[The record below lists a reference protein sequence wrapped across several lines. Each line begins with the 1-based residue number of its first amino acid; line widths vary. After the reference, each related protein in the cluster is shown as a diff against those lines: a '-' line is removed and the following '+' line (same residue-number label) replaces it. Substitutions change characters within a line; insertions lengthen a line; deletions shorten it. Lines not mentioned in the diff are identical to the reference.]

1 MTVLIIRQLLRQHIS
16 LLNVYSNP
24 LQTGIKADLS
34 LRSETARLEPLN
46 ALLGRGLSLTRNSR
60 EKAPGAPGWRHRPCR
75 RLRLSSAAAAGSGS
89 AEPPRHPALS
99 EGRAGTYLSHSE
111 AVVKS
116 VISNTSDSGYG
127 ERGGEVVSGESRGR
141 ERDSQGTGKQRK
153 ERDKHSLRCPPP
165 SCAAAGPPQR
175 RRLPGTW

>member
-1 MTVLIIRQLLRQHIS
+1 MPQAPAVPGS
-16 LLNVYSNP
+16 S
-24 LQTGIKADLS
+24 
-34 LRSETARLEPLN
+34 
-46 ALLGRGLSLTRNSR
+46 GR
-60 EKAPGAPGWRHRPCR
+60 
-75 RLRLSSAAAAGSGS
+75 AGPGS

-127 ERGGEVVSGESRGR
+127 ERGEEVVSGESRGR
-141 ERDSQGTGKQRK
+141 ERDSRGTGKEREQ
-153 ERDKHSLRCPPP
+153 RDKHSLRCPPP

-175 RRLPGTW
+175 RRLPGTWWRAVPPQSLDLPHSPSLLGSLTARLLHTARLPVMVRLGEAAAQPSSRLPGLPAPHLSFPAG